1 MLGALKSFFD
11 ALVDF
16 LRGMGWL
23 GTVALFVVLG
33 LASVALGAVVVLRW
47 PPDHF
52 RPGPRPPFWA
62 QRHPVVRVLGLA
74 AKNLV
79 GFLLVLLGIVMAL
92 PGVPG
97 QGLILILIGLTLA
110 DFPGKRRLEM
120 GLIRR
125 PAVLRMINDVRTRFG
140 HPPLR
145 LD

>member
-52 RPGPRPPFWA
+52 RPGPRP
-62 QRHPVVRVLGLA
+62 PVVRVLGLA